1 MTSRRKPDPTRK
13 GITRKIRVARIEL
26 YVTLNTYEDGEPC
39 ELFIK
44 ANGQAGEDGDI
55 QGWCNVLA
63 ITASL
68 GFQRGLTLAD
78 LCRHWRG
85 QSFDPSQLGK
95 ASSLPDAIA
104 RSLMPA
110 EKEQHASNP

>member
-1 MTSRRKPDPTRK
+1 V
-13 GITRKIRVARIEL
+13 TRKIHVARIEL
-26 YVTLNTYEDGEPC
+26 YVTLNTYEDGTPC

-44 ANGQAGEDGDI
+44 VHGQADGDGDI

-95 ASSLPDAIA
+95 ASSIPDAIA
-104 RSLMPA
+104 RALMPA
-110 EKEQHASNP
+110 EKEHTDTERKAGG

>member
-1 MTSRRKPDPTRK
+1 MTTRRKPEPTRK
-13 GITRKIRVARIEL
+13 GVTRKIHVARIEL
-26 YVTLNTYEDGEPC
+26 YVTLNTYEDGAPC

-44 ANGQAGEDGDI
+44 VHGQADGDGDV

-95 ASSLPDAIA
+95 ASSIPDAIA
-104 RSLMPA
+104 RAMTPA
-110 EKEQHASNP
+110 EKEQHDNG

>member
-1 MTSRRKPDPTRK
+1 MTTRRKPDPTRK
-13 GITRKIRVARIEL
+13 GVTRKIRVARIEL

-44 ANGQAGEDGDI
+44 ANGQAGEDGDV

-95 ASSLPDAIA
+95 ASSIPDAVA
-104 RSLMPA
+104 RALTPEDA
-110 EKEQHASNP
+110 KP